1 MRKILACDGSLDKS
15 WHRRFAIPHLRWWR
29 VPGGR
34 LDNAG
39 WGCPSV
45 LKGLIG
51 GCPGLACEDGLMDDT
66 VNDVT
71 EPSPR
76 IDLEGDAYQGG
87 LKQLEVCRRVPVARL
102 SFCRDAD
109 LNGVSLYCHCGAR
122 SLANTGDWQPVA
134 VVDTAT
140 GISRPL
146 ARTPRTRL
154 ATLGWPISCSP
165 ARRDRSFDI
174 WP

>member
-1 MRKILACDGSLDKS
+1 
-15 WHRRFAIPHLRWWR
+15 
-29 VPGGR
+29 
-34 LDNAG
+34 
-39 WGCPSV
+39 
-45 LKGLIG
+45 
-51 GCPGLACEDGLMDDT
+51 MDDT

-87 LKQLEVCRRVPVARL
+87 LGLMMVPGGRWAWGVAKQLEVCRRVPVARL

-140 GISRPL
+140 GWGFPRSRGG
-146 ARTPRTRL
+146 AG
-154 ATLGWPISCSP
+154 ACSGG
-165 ARRDRSFDI
+165 D
-174 WP
+174 